1 MSERILIDI
10 KTCDMT
16 LSEVMAAVNRYQ
28 SEYPEWEIFM
38 DGDLYAIVGRDR
50 E

>member
-1 MSERILIDI
+1 MDRILIDI

-16 LSEVMAAVNRYQ
+16 LSEVMHAVNVYQ
-28 SEYPEWEIFM
+28 SNHPEWEVFM

-50 E
+50 A